1 MNVLFVLWDR
11 ISTQFLLG
19 GKRKCLSLLVDLF
32 SDINFFWRAMKI
44 AVRVEGYDEPF
55 AGDYSDAAG
64 LCAGVSQHC
73 GVPVNG
79 LECYDAQAGDFFPL
93 VESDLRSRMRV
104 RIKETRVVI
113 RRDLRDDPKVDAEVA
128 AKFIDLRS
136 QRSCNIYVVAT
147 NTGYRSVCLDCDP
160 ARLMSSDLSNAK
172 THLTSLKHSRA
183 RPLGGLYSL
192 LSTAAGQDEDAWK
205 QYMRDMAAPDAGV
218 KRPLEDGA
226 PAPAADPKL
235 LAYNSLLHDNSCLTD
250 DVTADTVTCSYCNK
264 IMNRSY
270 CINHDCRTLKVHLGS
285 KDHTDKVKQRAAA
298 KKMDITGYLQRGPP
312 AQKQLK
318 PTVNL

>member
-1 MNVLFVLWDR
+1 MFTLLF
-11 ISTQFLLG
+11 
-19 GKRKCLSLLVDLF
+19 DLF
-32 SDINFFWRAMKI
+32 SYINFFWRAMKI

-73 GVPVNG
+73 GVPVHG
-79 LECYDAQAGDFFPL
+79 LECYDASCCDFFPL
-93 VESDLRSRMRV
+93 VESDLRARMRV
-104 RIKETRVVI
+104 RIKETQIVI
-113 RRDLRDDPKVDAEVA
+113 RRDLRDDPKVDKAVA

-136 QRSCNIYVVAT
+136 QQNCNIYVVAT
-147 NTGYRSVCLDCDP
+147 ETGYSSVCLDCAP

-172 THLTSLKHSRA
+172 THLTSLKHSLA
-183 RPLGGLYSL
+183 DPYGGLHSL
-192 LSTAAGQDEDAWK
+192 LSTAAGQNEGAWK

-235 LAYNSLLHDNSCLTD
+235 LIYNSLLHDNSCLID
-250 DVTADTVTCSYCNK
+250 NVTADTVTCSYCHK
-264 IMNRSY
+264 IMNRSF

-312 AQKQLK
+312 ARKQPK